1 MVSWNT
7 KQVCVGVEP
16 NTWLTSVLSIILDEE
31 VYIVKT
37 QTLIQWLVHG
47 NHSIS
52 LIPSH
57 GVKTVNSALGMAE
70 DDEVVLCL
78 STYNPFILRSS
89 F

>member
-16 NTWLTSVLSIILDEE
+16 NTWLTNVLSIILDEE
-31 VYIVKT
+31 VYTVKT

-47 NHSIS
+47 NHSFS

-57 GVKTVNSALGMAE
+57 GVKTVSSALGMAE
-70 DDEVVLCL
+70 DAEVLLCL
-78 STYNPFILRSS
+78 CTYNPFVLRSS